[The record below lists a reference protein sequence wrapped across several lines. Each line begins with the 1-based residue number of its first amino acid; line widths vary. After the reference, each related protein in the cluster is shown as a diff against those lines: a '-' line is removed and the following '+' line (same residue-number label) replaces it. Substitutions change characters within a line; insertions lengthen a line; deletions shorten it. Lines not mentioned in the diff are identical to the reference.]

1 MDKDDFYSALDYSHL
16 LIDGI
21 VLNAKMKALFIYYP
35 RAIEK
40 ARQYFTRWREG
51 RNPEI
56 KYQEWWKNNARGLV
70 SPYNL

>member
-40 ARQYFTRWREG
+40 ARQYFPRYFVLFDAVVNRVAFFLFLMVH
-51 RNPEI
+51 
-56 KYQEWWKNNARGLV
+56 Y
-70 SPYNL
+70 